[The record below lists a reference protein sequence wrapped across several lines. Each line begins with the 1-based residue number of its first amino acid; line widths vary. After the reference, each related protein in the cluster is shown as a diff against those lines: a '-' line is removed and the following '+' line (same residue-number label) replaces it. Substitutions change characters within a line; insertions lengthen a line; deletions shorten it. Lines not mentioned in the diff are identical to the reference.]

1 MSETLMGNENETP
14 LKRTPL
20 DALHRAHGAKMVPF
34 AGFDMPLQYAGGIIA
49 EHRATRTGATLFD
62 VSHMG
67 QAAIRGDSPLA
78 ALEALAPGDLASL
91 PVGGMRY
98 TQLTNDHGGIV
109 DDLMVTSVGEDYA
122 FVVVNASRR
131 DVDLALLR
139 AGLPRLA
146 VEELDRALIA
156 LQGPRAAEIL
166 APVAPGAEKLRFMS
180 AAPFMVDGS
189 AIAISRSGYTG
200 EDGFEISIPAQDA
213 PRIAERL
220 LAGGATLAGLGARDS
235 LRLEA
240 GLCLYG
246 NDIDETTTPVEAGL
260 GWSIGKRRREE
271 GGFPGAEIVLAQLRE
286 GPVRRLVGLLPEGRQ
301 PVRAHAEIRNGRDE
315 RIGEITSGGFGPTV
329 DGPVAMG
336 YVASAFAGPD
346 TAVTVILR
354 DRPVPA
360 RVVKRPFVSH
370 RYFKKT

>member
-1 MSETLMGNENETP
+1 
-14 LKRTPL
+14 
-20 DALHRAHGAKMVPF
+20 
-34 AGFDMPLQYAGGIIA
+34 
-49 EHRATRTGATLFD
+49 
-62 VSHMG
+62 
-67 QAAIRGDSPLA
+67 
-78 ALEALAPGDLASL
+78 
-91 PVGGMRY
+91 
-98 TQLTNDHGGIV
+98 
-109 DDLMVTSVGEDYA
+109 MVTSVGEDYA

-189 AIAISRSGYTG
+189 AVAISRSGYTG
-200 EDGFEISIPAQDA
+200 EDGFEISIPAEDA

>member
-1 MSETLMGNENETP
+1 MGDENETP

-67 QAAIRGDSPLA
+67 QAAIRGESPLA
-78 ALEALAPGDLASL
+78 ALETLAPGDLASL

-131 DVDLALLR
+131 DVDFRLLR
-139 AGLPRLA
+139 DGLPRLA

-166 APVAPGAEKLRFMS
+166 SPVAPGAEKLRFMS
-180 AAPFMVDGS
+180 AAPFMVEGS

-271 GGFPGAEIVLAQLRE
+271 GGFPGAETVLAQLRE

-315 RIGEITSGGFGPTV
+315 RIGEVTSGGFGPTV
-329 DGPVAMG
+329 GGPVAMG
-336 YVASAFAGPD
+336 YVASPFAGPD

-370 RYFKKT
+370 RYFKET